1 MYKQGTI
8 SHLAYKQYRN
18 HLTFLIRTAKRNYY
32 NQIFCNFRNNTKI
45 IWKTINEL
53 KGKKRL
59 RTNITTLNHND
70 LILDKPEDI
79 AEAFNEY
86 FCNIAPKLNSKLP
99 PATRNPSEYLQGNYT
114 GSMLILPIT
123 VNKVS

>member
-18 HLTFLIRTAKRNYY
+18 HFTSLIRIAKRNYY
-32 NQIFCNFRNNTKI
+32 NQIFSSFRNNTKI

-53 KGKKRL
+53 KGKKRI

-70 LILDKPEDI
+70 LI
-79 AEAFNEY
+79 AGVY
-86 FCNIAPKLNSKLP
+86 
-99 PATRNPSEYLQGNYT
+99 
-114 GSMLILPIT
+114 ILHTMARGGGI
-123 VNKVS
+123 KMKI